1 MSGSRGDSSPRG
13 REPMRAVFLMLK
25 VEPGAL
31 AEVADRVTELESFSE
46 AYSISGAYDLLVK
59 LYVENFDDL
68 SHLVTEQIQKIPHVR
83 ETFTILTFHAFK

>member
-1 MSGSRGDSSPRG
+1 
-13 REPMRAVFLMLK
+13 MRAIFLMLK
-25 VEPGAL
+25 VEPGTL
-31 AEVADRVTELESFSE
+31 AEVADRITELESFSE

-68 SHLVTEQIQKIPHVR
+68 SRLVTEQIQRIPHVR

>member
-1 MSGSRGDSSPRG
+1 
-13 REPMRAVFLMLK
+13 MRAIFLMLK
-25 VEPGAL
+25 VEPGTL

-68 SHLVTEQIQKIPHVR
+68 SHLVTEQIQKISHVR

>member
-1 MSGSRGDSSPRG
+1 
-13 REPMRAVFLMLK
+13 MRAVFLMLK
-25 VEPGAL
+25 VEPGSL
-31 AEVADRVTELESFSE
+31 AAVADRITELESFSE

-68 SHLVTEQIQKIPHVR
+68 SHLVTEQVQKIPHIR

>member
-1 MSGSRGDSSPRG
+1 
-13 REPMRAVFLMLK
+13 MRAVFLMLK
-25 VEPGAL
+25 VEPGTL

-46 AYSISGAYDLLVK
+46 AFSISGAYDLLVK

-68 SHLVTEQIQKIPHVR
+68 SHLVTEQIQKIPHIR

>member
-1 MSGSRGDSSPRG
+1 
-13 REPMRAVFLMLK
+13 MRAIFVMLK
-25 VEPGAL
+25 VEPGTL
-31 AEVADRVTELESFSE
+31 AEVADRITELDSFSE

-68 SHLVTEQIQKIPHVR
+68 SRLVTEQIQRIPHVR

>member
-1 MSGSRGDSSPRG
+1 
-13 REPMRAVFLMLK
+13 MRAVFVLLK
-25 VEPGAL
+25 VEPGTL
-31 AEVADRVTELESFSE
+31 AAVADRITELESFSE

-68 SHLVTEQIQKIPHVR
+68 AHLVTEQIQKIPHVR

>member
-1 MSGSRGDSSPRG
+1 
-13 REPMRAVFLMLK
+13 MRAIFVMLK
-25 VEPGAL
+25 VEPGTL
-31 AEVADRVTELESFSE
+31 AEVADRVTELDSFSE

-68 SHLVTEQIQKIPHVR
+68 SRLVTEQIQRIPHVR